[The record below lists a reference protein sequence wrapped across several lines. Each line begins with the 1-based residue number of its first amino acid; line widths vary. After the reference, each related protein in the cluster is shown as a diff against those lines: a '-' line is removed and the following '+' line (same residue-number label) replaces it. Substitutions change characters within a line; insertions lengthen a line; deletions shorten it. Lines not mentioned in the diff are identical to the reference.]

1 MNRITGET
9 RICGII
15 GDPVE
20 HSMSPVMHNAAF
32 EALGIN
38 YVYLPF
44 HVRKEELKA
53 AINGMRALNIAG
65 LNVTIPHKMA
75 VIPFLDKLDL
85 LAGKMG
91 AVNTVTNENGELA
104 GYNTDASGFLQAL
117 RVQGVEPD
125 GKKIVILGAGGAAK
139 GISFILAGAGAS
151 LVILNRTLYRA
162 KELAS
167 QIAQDCQQK
176 IEAMTLNEPNL
187 KRAFDGADILVNTTS
202 VGMTPDVDRTPVPG
216 HLLDSR
222 LMISDIVYNPLETK
236 LLREAKAAGART
248 IGGLDMLVWQG
259 ALAFEK
265 WTGQKAPFEIMKQ
278 AAVKALRDE
287 K

>member
-1 MNRITGET
+1 MNRITGGT

-38 YVYLPF
+38 YAYLPF
-44 HVRKEELKA
+44 RVRREGLKA
-53 AINGMRALNIAG
+53 AISGMRALNIAG

-85 LAGKMG
+85 LAGRMG
-91 AVNTVTNENGELA
+91 AVNTIANENGELA

-117 RVQGVEPD
+117 RARGVESD
-125 GKKIVILGAGGAAK
+125 GKRVVILGAGGAAK
-139 GISFILAGAGAS
+139 GISFILAEEGAS

-167 QIAQDCQQK
+167 QIAQDCQRK
-176 IEAMTLNEPNL
+176 IEAMTLNETNL
-187 KRAFDGADILVNTTS
+187 KRAFDRADILVNTTS
-202 VGMTPDVDRTPVPG
+202 ILIAHRLSTVKAADRIIVIDHG
-216 HLLDSR
+216 QIIEEGDHDHLLQRGGHYAD
-222 LMISDIVYNPLETK
+222 LYNTYFRHQSLSYVTD
-236 LLREAKAAGART
+236 RSW
-248 IGGLDMLVWQG
+248 LVTDPQFVDG
-259 ALAFEK
+259 
-265 WTGQKAPFEIMKQ
+265 
-278 AAVKALRDE
+278 D
-287 K
+287 

>member
-1 MNRITGET
+1 MNQITGKT

-32 EALGIN
+32 EALGLD
-38 YVYLPF
+38 YAYLSF
-44 HVRKEELKA
+44 HVRGEELKE

-75 VIPFLDKLDL
+75 VTPFLDKLDP
-85 LAGKMG
+85 LAERMG
-91 AVNTVTNENGELA
+91 AVNTITNENGKLA

-117 RVQGVEPD
+117 RSQGVEPD
-125 GKKIVILGAGGAAK
+125 GKSIVMLGAGGAAK
-139 GISFILAGAGAS
+139 GISFILAGTGAS
-151 LVILNRTLYRA
+151 LVILNRTLSRA
-162 KELAS
+162 EELAS
-167 QIAQDCQQK
+167 KVAQYYHQK
-176 IEAMTLNEPNL
+176 IEAMTLNEANL
-187 KRAFDGADILVNTTS
+187 KRAFERADVLVNTTS
-202 VGMTPDVDRTPVPG
+202 VGMVPDVDRTPVPG
-216 HLLDSR
+216 KLLNSR
-222 LMISDIVYNPLETK
+222 LAVSDIVYNPLETR

-248 IGGLDMLVWQG
+248 INGLDMLVWQG

-265 WTGQKAPFEIMKQ
+265 WTGQEAPFEVMRQ
-278 AAVKALRDE
+278 AAMKALQNE

>member
-1 MNRITGET
+1 MNQITGKT

-32 EALGIN
+32 EALGLD
-38 YVYLPF
+38 YAYLSF
-44 HVRKEELKA
+44 HVRGEELKE
-53 AINGMRALNIAG
+53 AINGMRALHIAG

-75 VIPFLDKLDL
+75 VIPFLDKLDP
-85 LAGKMG
+85 LAERMG
-91 AVNTVTNENGELA
+91 AVNTIASENGELA

-117 RVQGVEPD
+117 RAQGVEPD
-125 GKKIVILGAGGAAK
+125 GKSIVILGAGGAAK

-151 LVILNRTLYRA
+151 LVILNRTLSRA
-162 KELAS
+162 EELAS
-167 QIAQDCQQK
+167 QIARYYHQK
-176 IEAMTLNEPNL
+176 MEAMTLNEANL
-187 KRAFDGADILVNTTS
+187 KRAFEEADVLVNTTS
-202 VGMTPDVDRTPVPG
+202 VGMVPDVDRTPVPG
-216 HLLDSR
+216 NLLNSR
-222 LMISDIVYNPLETK
+222 LAVSDIVYNPLETR

-248 IGGLDMLVWQG
+248 INGLDMLVWQG

-265 WTGQKAPFEIMKQ
+265 WTGQEAPFEVMRQ
-278 AAVKALRDE
+278 AAMKALQNE

>member
-1 MNRITGET
+1 MNLITGKT

-32 EALGIN
+32 EALGLD

-44 HVRKEELKA
+44 HVQGEELKE
-53 AINGMRALNIAG
+53 AINGIRALNIVG

-75 VIPFLDKLDL
+75 VIPFLDKLDP
-85 LAGKMG
+85 LAERMG
-91 AVNTVTNENGELA
+91 AVNTIASENGELT
-104 GYNTDASGFLQAL
+104 GYNTDAPGFLQAL
-117 RVQGVEPD
+117 RAQGIEPD
-125 GKKIVILGAGGAAK
+125 GKSIVILGAGGAAK

-151 LVILNRTLYRA
+151 LVILNRTLSRA
-162 KELAS
+162 EELTS
-167 QIAQDCQQK
+167 QIARYYHRK
-176 IEAMTLNEPNL
+176 ITAMTLNEANL
-187 KRAFDGADILVNTTS
+187 KRAFGRADVLVNTTS
-202 VGMTPDVDRTPVPG
+202 VGMVPDVDRTPVPG
-216 HLLDSR
+216 NLLDSH
-222 LMISDIVYNPLETK
+222 LAVSDIVYNPLETR

-248 IGGLDMLVWQG
+248 INGLDMLVWQG

-278 AAVKALRDE
+278 VALKALRDE

>member
-1 MNRITGET
+1 MNRITGKT

-32 EALGIN
+32 EMLGLN

-44 HVRKEELKA
+44 HVRKEGLRT
-53 AINGMRALNIAG
+53 AINGMRALSITG

-85 LAGKMG
+85 LAGRMG
-91 AVNTVTNENGELA
+91 AVNTIANENGELT
-104 GYNTDASGFLQAL
+104 GYNTDAPGFVQAL
-117 RVQGVEPD
+117 RAQGVEPD
-125 GKKIVILGAGGAAK
+125 GKRIVILGAGGAAK
-139 GISFILAGAGAS
+139 GISFILAGAGAR
-151 LVILNRTLYRA
+151 LVILNRTFHRA

-176 IEAMTLNEPNL
+176 IEAMTLNEANL

-202 VGMTPDVDRTPVPG
+202 IGMTPHVDRTPVAG
-216 HLLDSR
+216 NLLDSR
-222 LMISDIVYNPLETK
+222 LVVSDIVYNPLETR

-248 IGGLDMLVWQG
+248 IHGLDMLVWQG

-265 WTGQKAPFEIMKQ
+265 WTRQKAPFEIMKK
-278 AAVKALRDE
+278 AVVKALHDE

>member
-1 MNRITGET
+1 MNPITGKT
-9 RICGII
+9 GICGII

-32 EALGIN
+32 EALGLD

-44 HVRKEELKA
+44 HVQGEELKE
-53 AINGMRALNIAG
+53 AINGIRALKIVG

-75 VIPFLDKLDL
+75 VIPFLDKLDP
-85 LAGKMG
+85 LAERMG
-91 AVNTVTNENGELA
+91 AVNTIASENGELT
-104 GYNTDASGFLQAL
+104 GYNTDAPGFLQAL
-117 RVQGVEPD
+117 RAQGIEPD
-125 GKKIVILGAGGAAK
+125 GKSIVILGAGGAAK

-151 LVILNRTLYRA
+151 LVILNRTLSRA
-162 KELAS
+162 EELTS
-167 QIAQDCQQK
+167 QIARYYHRK
-176 IEAMTLNEPNL
+176 ITAMTLNEANL
-187 KRAFDGADILVNTTS
+187 KRAFGRADVLVNTTS
-202 VGMTPDVDRTPVPG
+202 VGMVPDVDRTPVPG
-216 HLLDSR
+216 NLLDSH
-222 LMISDIVYNPLETK
+222 LAVSDIVYNPLETR

-248 IGGLDMLVWQG
+248 INGLDMLVWQG

-278 AAVKALRDE
+278 VALKALRDE

>member
-1 MNRITGET
+1 MNLITGKT

-32 EALGIN
+32 EALGLD

-44 HVRKEELKA
+44 HVQGEELKE
-53 AINGMRALNIAG
+53 AINGIRALNIVG

-75 VIPFLDKLDL
+75 VIPFLDKLDP
-85 LAGKMG
+85 LAERMG
-91 AVNTVTNENGELA
+91 AVNTIANENGALA

-117 RVQGVEPD
+117 RAQGIEPD
-125 GKKIVILGAGGAAK
+125 GKSIVILGAGGAAK

-151 LVILNRTLYRA
+151 LVILNRTLSRA
-162 KELAS
+162 EELAS
-167 QIAQDCQQK
+167 QIARYYHQK
-176 IEAMTLNEPNL
+176 VEAMTLNEANL
-187 KRAFDGADILVNTTS
+187 KRAFERVDVLVNTTS
-202 VGMTPDVDRTPVPG
+202 VGMVPDVDRTPVPG
-216 HLLDSR
+216 NLLNSHLAV
-222 LMISDIVYNPLETK
+222 SDIVYNPLETR

-248 IGGLDMLVWQG
+248 IDGLDMLVWQG

-265 WTGQKAPFEIMKQ
+265 WTGRKAPFEIMKQ
-278 AAVKALRDE
+278 AALKALRNE

>member
-1 MNRITGET
+1 MNRITGST

-32 EALGIN
+32 EALGLN

-44 HVRKEELKA
+44 RVHREGLKA
-53 AINGMRALNIAG
+53 AISGMRALNIAG

-75 VIPFLDKLDL
+75 VIPLLDKLDL
-85 LAGKMG
+85 LAGRIG
-91 AVNTVTNENGELA
+91 AVNTIANENGELA

-117 RVQGVEPD
+117 RAQGVESE
-125 GKKIVILGAGGAAK
+125 GKRIVILGAGGAAK
-139 GISFILAGAGAS
+139 GISFILAEAGAS

-167 QIAQDCQQK
+167 QIAQDCQRK
-176 IEAMTLNEPNL
+176 MEAMTLNEANL
-187 KRAFDGADILVNTTS
+187 KRAFDRADILVNTTS
-202 VGMTPDVDRTPVPG
+202 VGMTPDVDRSPVPG
-216 HLLDSR
+216 NLLGSR
-222 LMISDIVYNPLETK
+222 LVVSDIVYNPLETR

-248 IGGLDMLVWQG
+248 IDGLDMLVWQG

-278 AAVKALRDE
+278 AAIKALQDE